1 MEFLIIVG
9 VMAVIGLLVCALKKV
24 FHLTVEDQNLSEN
37 DDYLERRVQK
47 DEEDK

>member
-1 MEFLIIVG
+1 MEFLVIVG
-9 VMAVIGLLVCALKKV
+9 IMVVIGLLVFGLKKV
-24 FHLTVEDQNLSEN
+24 LHLTVEDQNLSEK

>member
-1 MEFLIIVG
+1 MQFLIIVG
-9 VMAVIGLLVCALKKV
+9 IMLVIGLLVWGLKKV
-24 FHLTVEDQNLSEN
+24 FHLTVEDQNLSEK